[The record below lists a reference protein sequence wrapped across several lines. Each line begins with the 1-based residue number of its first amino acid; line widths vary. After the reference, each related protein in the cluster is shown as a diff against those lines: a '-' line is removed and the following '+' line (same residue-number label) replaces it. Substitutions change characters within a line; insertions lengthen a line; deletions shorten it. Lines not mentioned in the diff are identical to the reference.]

1 MLRWE
6 ALERPNFLKLKKLF
20 QDENDRLA
28 LNIDNKTFCDDL
40 INNVM
45 KMHIDPTE
53 EEYVDEIDPE
63 DEDGEGDDEETIQ
76 FTQEVGNNLKNA
88 GKKNKN

>member
-6 ALERPNFLKLKKLF
+6 ALERPNFMKLKKLF

-45 KMHIDPTE
+45 KMHIDVQD
-53 EEYVDEIDPE
+53 EEYVDEIDP
-63 DEDGEGDDEETIQ
+63 DDDDGEGDDDETI
-76 FTQEVGNNLKNA
+76 
-88 GKKNKN
+88 